1 MKQFNITILLVV
13 LMSMTCIG
21 ANAQQKTLTIDN
33 QSPGWL
39 SSKIGYGDQQ
49 TVENLKITGYLN
61 GTDFNFLIDLDNNQK
76 LRTLDLSD
84 ANIVH
89 GGDPIIFRNDPH
101 NNIYEDTKTEDNV
114 VRRLFD
120 KFSNLQKL
128 LTPKSVT
135 EFSSKLQIDSVILY
149 GQFNRVS
156 IYYNNRMN
164 YLELTEGLDS
174 VSLRDNGSYTTIIR
188 PWRSMKK
195 LILPSTLTKL
205 ANLELETNSKGN
217 IVSKIENPELLSFIN
232 CNIQGGDTIFVPR
245 GTTERYKQTQFNV
258 FKNIVELAP
267 PTSINLNK
275 TFLKLYKEEK
285 APLSV
290 SLIPA
295 DAYYKGLVWESTD
308 ENVVSV
314 SQTGEVVAMGY
325 GTASVIVCSDKDESI
340 ADTCI
345 VNVYEHTTGVSI
357 SNSTI
362 ELNIGSSTELSVNTL
377 PLETSDNEI
386 NWSSSNEE
394 IAIVDGNG
402 KVTALNVG
410 ACVITA
416 TAVDGGSKAECV
428 VTVVQPAKSLS
439 LTKHTTSIRVGN
451 MEELR
456 AVVSPDNTSDK
467 SVSWSSRNSEIADV
481 SDIGVVTAKKGGKTF
496 IVAWANS
503 NPDAKDSCE
512 VTVLQ
517 PVTGIS
523 VSDASLS
530 FDGIGGVKQLSA
542 TVQPEDASDKSVR
555 WESSNTAVCTVS
567 SGGIVVAVGIG
578 VSVVS
583 VTTVDGGYV
592 AVCIVTVKE
601 SDGIMTIDVDALT
614 GDETIYDVQGKRISK
629 LQRGINIIRM
639 TDGTTRKVVVE

>member
-1 MKQFNITILLVV
+1 MKQLNKMILLAMF
-13 LMSMTCIG
+13 MSMVSIS
-21 ANAQQKTLTIDN
+21 AKAQQTSMTIDN

-101 NNIYEDTKTEDNV
+101 NNIYDDTKTEDNV

-149 GQFNRVS
+149 GQFNMVS
-156 IYYNNRMN
+156 IAYNNRMN

-174 VSLRDNGSYTTIIR
+174 VSLRDNGSYSTIQ

-195 LILPSTLTKL
+195 LILPSTLTLL
-205 ANLELETNSKGN
+205 ANLKLDQSCKGN
-217 IVSKIENPELLSFIN
+217 IVSKIEHPELLSFIN
-232 CNIQGGDTIFVPR
+232 CNIGGGDTIFVPR

-345 VNVYEHTTGVSI
+345 VNVYEHTAGVSI

-456 AVVSPDNTSDK
+456 AVVSPDNTADK

-503 NPDAKDSCE
+503 NPNAKDSCE

-517 PVTGIS
+517 PVTGVS
-523 VSDASLS
+523 VSDESLS
-530 FDGIGGVKQLSA
+530 FDGIGSVKQLSA

-567 SGGIVVAVGIG
+567 SSGIVVAVGVG
-578 VSVVS
+578 VSVVY

-614 GDETIYDVQGKRISK
+614 GNETIYDVQGKRISK
-629 LQRGINIIRM
+629 LQHGINIIRM

>member
-1 MKQFNITILLVV
+1 M
-13 LMSMTCIG
+13 
-21 ANAQQKTLTIDN
+21 
-33 QSPGWL
+33 
-39 SSKIGYGDQQ
+39 
-49 TVENLKITGYLN
+49 LN
-61 GTDFNFLIDLDNNQK
+61 
-76 LRTLDLSD
+76 
-84 ANIVH
+84 
-89 GGDPIIFRNDPH
+89 
-101 NNIYEDTKTEDNV
+101 
-114 VRRLFD
+114 
-120 KFSNLQKL
+120 
-128 LTPKSVT
+128 
-135 EFSSKLQIDSVILY
+135 
-149 GQFNRVS
+149 VS
-156 IYYNNRMN
+156 I
-164 YLELTEGLDS
+164 S
-174 VSLRDNGSYTTIIR
+174 
-188 PWRSMKK
+188 PK
-195 LILPSTLTKL
+195 
-205 ANLELETNSKGN
+205 
-217 IVSKIENPELLSFIN
+217 
-232 CNIQGGDTIFVPR
+232 DTYF
-245 GTTERYKQTQFNV
+245 
-258 FKNIVELAP
+258 
-267 PTSINLNK
+267 
-275 TFLKLYKEEK
+275 
-285 APLSV
+285 
-290 SLIPA
+290 
-295 DAYYKGLVWESTD
+295 KGLLWKSTD

-456 AVVSPDNTSDK
+456 AVVSPDNTADK

-503 NPDAKDSCE
+503 NPNAKDSCE

-517 PVTGIS
+517 PVTGVS
-523 VSDASLS
+523 VSDESLS
-530 FDGIGGVKQLSA
+530 FDGIGSVKQLSA

-567 SGGIVVAVGIG
+567 SSGIVVAVGVG
-578 VSVVS
+578 VSVVY

-614 GDETIYDVQGKRISK
+614 GNETIYDVQGKRISK